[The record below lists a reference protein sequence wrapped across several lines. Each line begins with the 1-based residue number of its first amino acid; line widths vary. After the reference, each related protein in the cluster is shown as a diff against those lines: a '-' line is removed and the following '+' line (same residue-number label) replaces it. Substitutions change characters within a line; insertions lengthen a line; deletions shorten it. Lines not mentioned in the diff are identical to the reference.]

1 MDAEYVS
8 RSEVAETSL
17 QHNSML
23 CIHLL
28 YVSAF
33 SLSHSLLKP
42 RRWMKGKINTKKE
55 YIHSEIKDG
64 KDGAAE

>member
-17 QHNSML
+17 EHNSML

-33 SLSHSLLKP
+33 SLTHSLFN
-42 RRWMKGKINTKKE
+42 ID
-55 YIHSEIKDG
+55 DG
-64 KDGAAE
+64 GRKR